1 MIDQLIRLVEKNAGD
16 VIVNNQAIPNQFNND
31 AIQDVAQQIFGG
43 LKGQVANGNYQ
54 DVLSMFRGSK
64 NSLASNPMVTQMISS
79 LAGNF
84 ASKFGI
90 SPQTAQSV
98 VAGLIP
104 QVMNQLVSKTNDPDD
119 NDFELQD
126 MMRNFSGNGNLNIGE
141 LLGSLSAGS
150 QQGGPGNVLGKIL
163 G

>member
-1 MIDQLIRLVEKNAGD
+1 MIDQLIKLVEKNASD

-54 DVLSMFRGSK
+54 DVLSMFQGSN
-64 NSLASNPMVTQMISS
+64 NSLASNPMITQMISS

-119 NDFELQD
+119 NDFDLQD
-126 MMRNFSGNGNLNIGE
+126 MMRNLSGNGNLNIGE
-141 LLGSLSAGS
+141 LLGSLSGGS
-150 QQGGPGNVLGKIL
+150 QQGGLGNVLGKIL